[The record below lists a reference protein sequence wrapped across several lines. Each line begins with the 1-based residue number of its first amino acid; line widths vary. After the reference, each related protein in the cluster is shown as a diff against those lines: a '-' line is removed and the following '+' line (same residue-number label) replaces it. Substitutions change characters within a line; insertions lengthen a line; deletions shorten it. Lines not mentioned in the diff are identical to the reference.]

1 VLLEVEDI
9 HTYYGRSHVLHGVSI
24 AVNDGEVVA
33 LLGRNGAGKTTT
45 LRSIAGLT
53 PPARGVIRFHGEAI
67 SGERTHRIA
76 RRGIAYVPETR
87 DPFLYLS
94 VEENLRL
101 AARKRSAF
109 SYEQVLD
116 WFPALKHLLRRKGS
130 QISGGEQQMLAIGR
144 GLLTGPKLL
153 LLDEPSQGL
162 APVIV
167 NTVTSM
173 LQDLKRQALSVV
185 IVEQNLKMALEL
197 ADRIYV
203 MDSGRIVMETTPG
216 AVSSD
221 PSIVEQY
228 IGVAAH

>member
-1 VLLEVEDI
+1 VLLDVEDI
-9 HTYYGRSHVLHGVSI
+9 HTYYGQSHVLHGVSF
-24 AVNDGEVVA
+24 AVNDGEVIA

-53 PPARGVIRFHGEAI
+53 PPARGIVRFQGVTI
-67 SGERTHRIA
+67 SGERTYRVA

-101 AARKRSAF
+101 AAKKHSAF

-116 WFPALKHLLRRKGS
+116 WFPALRDLLRRKGS

-173 LQDLKRQALSVV
+173 LQDLKRRALSVV

-203 MDSGRIVMETTPG
+203 MESGRIVMETTPG
-216 AVSSD
+216 AVSRD
-221 PSIVEQY
+221 PSSIERY